1 MIDVIDYQHIINI
14 FYRFISYNY
23 FLYRMPLN
31 LYTVFLSKSFVLKLV
46 FLSVGKPNEPY
57 IKEGIDNFTKRI
69 GHYYPIQWQLIPPA
83 KATEAD
89 QIKKAEAQSILKAI
103 SATDVLILL
112 DETGTMLSSP
122 GLAKLI
128 QQKANQSAQRIVFLI
143 GGAYG
148 VAHEVKQRA
157 QFTWSLS
164 ELVFPHML
172 VRLILAEQ
180 VYRACSILANEKYH
194 HE

>member
-1 MIDVIDYQHIINI
+1 MK
-14 FYRFISYNY
+14 
-23 FLYRMPLN
+23 
-31 LYTVFLSKSFVLKLV
+31 LSI
-46 FLSVGKPNEPY
+46 LSVGKAHESY
-57 IKEGIDNFTKRI
+57 IKEGVDQFTKRI
-69 GHYYPIQWQLIPPA
+69 GHYYPIDWHLITPSKLAEP
-83 KATEAD
+83 T
-89 QIKKAEAQSILKAI
+89 QIKKAEAATILKSLAVN
-103 SATDVLILL
+103 DVLILL
-112 DETGTMLSSP
+112 DETGKMLSSP
-122 GLAKLI
+122 GLSKLI

-148 VAHEVKQRA
+148 VEDEIKKRA
-157 QFTWSLS
+157 NFTWSLS

>member
-1 MIDVIDYQHIINI
+1 MEKPTTPISRKELINSRKESLI
-14 FYRFISYNY
+14 TI
-23 FLYRMPLN
+23 PLI
-31 LYTVFLSKSFVLKLV
+31 VPSKLTDA
-46 FLSVGKPNEPY
+46 N
-57 IKEGIDNFTKRI
+57 
-69 GHYYPIQWQLIPPA
+69 
-83 KATEAD
+83 
-89 QIKKAEAQSILKAI
+89 QIKKAEAQSILKVLTT
-103 SATDVLILL
+103 TDILILL
-112 DETGTMLSSP
+112 DEKGKMLSSP

-148 VAHEVKQRA
+148 VDDEIKKRA
-157 QFTWSLS
+157 NFTWSLS
-164 ELVFPHML
+164 DLVFPHML

>member
-1 MIDVIDYQHIINI
+1 MK
-14 FYRFISYNY
+14 
-23 FLYRMPLN
+23 
-31 LYTVFLSKSFVLKLV
+31 LSI
-46 FLSVGKPNEPY
+46 LSVGKAHESY
-57 IKEGIDNFTKRI
+57 IKEGVDQFTKRI
-69 GHYYPIQWQLIPPA
+69 GHYYPIEWQLITPSKLTEPA
-83 KATEAD
+83 
-89 QIKKAEAQSILKAI
+89 QIKKAEAVNILKTLN
-103 SATDVLILL
+103 STDVLVLL
-112 DETGTMLSSP
+112 DETGKMLNSP

-148 VAHEVKQRA
+148 VDAEIKSRA
-157 QFTWSLS
+157 NFTWSLS

-172 VRLILAEQ
+172 VRLLLAEQ

>member
-1 MIDVIDYQHIINI
+1 
-14 FYRFISYNY
+14 
-23 FLYRMPLN
+23 
-31 LYTVFLSKSFVLKLV
+31 LKIAIC
-46 FLSVGKPNEPY
+46 SVGKANESY
-57 IKEGIDNFTKRI
+57 IKEGVDQFTKRI
-69 GHYYPIQWQLIPPA
+69 GHYYPIDWVLITSSKLTEPA
-83 KATEAD
+83 
-89 QIKKAEAQSILKAI
+89 QIKKAEADSIIKAL
-103 SATDVLILL
+103 AKTDILILL
-112 DETGTMLSSP
+112 DEKGKMLDSP

-148 VAHEVKQRA
+148 VDQSIKERA
-157 QFTWSLS
+157 NFTWSLS

-180 VYRACSILANEKYH
+180 IYRACSILANEKYH

>member
-1 MIDVIDYQHIINI
+1 MKIAIC
-14 FYRFISYNY
+14 
-23 FLYRMPLN
+23 
-31 LYTVFLSKSFVLKLV
+31 
-46 FLSVGKPNEPY
+46 SVGKANESY
-57 IKEGIDNFTKRI
+57 IKEGVDQFTKRI
-69 GHYYPIQWQLIPPA
+69 GHYYPIDWVIITPSKLTEPA
-83 KATEAD
+83 
-89 QIKKAEAQSILKAI
+89 QIKKAEADSIIKAL
-103 SATDVLILL
+103 AKTDILILL
-112 DETGTMLSSP
+112 DEKGKMLDSP

-148 VAHEVKQRA
+148 VDQSIKERA
-157 QFTWSLS
+157 NFTWSLS

-180 VYRACSILANEKYH
+180 IYRACSILANEKYH

>member
-1 MIDVIDYQHIINI
+1 LKIA
-14 FYRFISYNY
+14 FI
-23 FLYRMPLN
+23 
-31 LYTVFLSKSFVLKLV
+31 
-46 FLSVGKPNEPY
+46 SVGKAHESY
-57 IKEGIDNFTKRI
+57 IKEGVLNFTQRI
-69 GHYYPIQWQLIPPA
+69 SHYYPVDWQLIAPA
-83 KATEAD
+83 KATEPN
-89 QIKKAEAQSILKAI
+89 QIKKAEAQSILKALQPSDI
-103 SATDVLILL
+103 LI
-112 DETGTMLSSP
+112 LSSP

-128 QQKANQSAQRIVFLI
+128 QQKANQSAQKIVFLI

-148 VAHEVKQRA
+148 VEEEIKKRA

-194 HE
+194 HQ

>member
-1 MIDVIDYQHIINI
+1 M
-14 FYRFISYNY
+14 
-23 FLYRMPLN
+23 
-31 LYTVFLSKSFVLKLV
+31 KLAI
-46 FLSVGKPNEPY
+46 LSVGKAHESY
-57 IKEGIDNFTKRI
+57 IKEGVELFTKRI
-69 GHYYPIQWQLIPPA
+69 GHYYPIDWQLITPS
-83 KATEAD
+83 KLTEPI
-89 QIKKAEAQSILKAI
+89 QIKKAEAVNILKSI
-103 SATDVLILL
+103 TATDVLVLL
-112 DETGTMLSSP
+112 DETGKMLSSP
-122 GLAKLI
+122 GLSKLI

-148 VAHEVKQRA
+148 VDEEIKKRA
-157 QFTWSLS
+157 NFTWSLS

>member
-1 MIDVIDYQHIINI
+1 MK
-14 FYRFISYNY
+14 
-23 FLYRMPLN
+23 
-31 LYTVFLSKSFVLKLV
+31 LSI
-46 FLSVGKPNEPY
+46 LSVGKAHESY
-57 IKEGIDNFTKRI
+57 IKEGVELFTKRI
-69 GHYYPIQWQLIPPA
+69 GHYYPIDWQLITPS
-83 KATEAD
+83 KLTEPI
-89 QIKKAEAQSILKAI
+89 QIKKAEAANILKSI
-103 SATDVLILL
+103 MATDVLVLL
-112 DETGTMLSSP
+112 DETGKMLSSP
-122 GLAKLI
+122 GLSKLI

-148 VAHEVKQRA
+148 VEDEIKKRA
-157 QFTWSLS
+157 NFTWSLS

>member
-1 MIDVIDYQHIINI
+1 MFKI
-14 FYRFISYNY
+14 
-23 FLYRMPLN
+23 
-31 LYTVFLSKSFVLKLV
+31 KALKLA
-46 FLSVGKPNEPY
+46 FLSVGKSNEPY
-57 IKEGIDNFTKRI
+57 IKEGVEQFTKRI
-69 GHYYPIQWQLIPPA
+69 GHYYPIDWQLIAPA
-83 KATEAD
+83 KATDPA
-89 QIKKAEAQSILKAI
+89 QIKKLEAIAILKAI
-103 SATDVLILL
+103 QPTDVLILL
-112 DETGTMLSSP
+112 DETGKMLSSP

-148 VAHEVKQRA
+148 VAEDIKERA

-164 ELVFPHML
+164 ALVFPHML